1 MDMIWTGFMIGL
13 AGSFHC
19 IGMCGPIVLA
29 LPGSQDNAFRLAG
42 SRLLYNGGRTLT
54 YGFMGL
60 IMGLIGET
68 ISLGGYQRPL
78 SITIGVLIL
87 LGVIL
92 PARFM
97 QRFYPADT
105 YGRFTARLKNLW
117 SRFFQKNTY
126 GSLFVIGLLNGFLPC
141 GLVYMAL
148 AGSLAVGS
156 IAGGVSYMLLFGLG
170 TIPVM
175 LAMAFAGN
183 FIGLKARR
191 FINRLLPVGAALIA
205 VLFILRGL
213 ALGIPYISPPAD
225 MSNAKMMHAGEKME
239 HPPCCE
245 PNPATK

>member
-1 MDMIWTGFMIGL
+1 MIGL

-29 LPGSQDNAFRLAG
+29 LPGGKDSPWRLFW
-42 SRLLYNGGRTLT
+42 SRLLYNIGRTLT

-60 IMGLIGET
+60 IMGLIGES

-87 LGVIL
+87 IAVIL
-92 PARFM
+92 PSRFM
-97 QRFYPADT
+97 QKVYPAGT
-105 YGRFTARLKNLW
+105 YTKITSSLKRLW
-117 SRFFQKNTY
+117 GRFFQTNTY
-126 GSLFVIGLLNGFLPC
+126 GSLLVIGLLNGFLPC

-148 AGSLAVGS
+148 AGSLATGS
-156 IAGGVSYMLLFGLG
+156 IPGGITYMLLFGLG
-170 TIPVM
+170 TTPIL
-175 LAMAFAGN
+175 LAMSFTGN
-183 FIGLKARR
+183 FVGIRLRR
-191 FINRLLPVGAALIA
+191 FINRMLPVGAAVIA

-225 MSNAKMMHAGEKME
+225 MSNAKMMHSAREME

-245 PNPATK
+245 PGGESK